1 MCLRSP
7 HLPCGY
13 FNFLQLA
20 PKFPSTFTLLDVL
33 HAGDHCSSRVQ
44 LLLSTGL
51 SEILL
56 VEEQQLSLRMS
67 ISKALQ
73 QIRRMSTLLPDTLES
88 EVFKDTLARLE
99 NQRIWLNNSRSL
111 RQCISSFRKI
121 VPLLSRGLQ
130 LLQQDYARYPPP
142 VEFDRSIPSSQ
153 TGSSTTTGVE
163 PVEPPQ
169 FLNAK
174 SKSKPAAG
182 ASKKRKRK
190 SGQSDDDA
198 SEFIPVNQSKK
209 GKQPEKGQKRLEN
222 FLPPPSKAARVNKT
236 DTAGSS
242 SQQPSRNPP
251 TTSQQQQLTNFAFTS
266 TKPAPPTGVSSR
278 LTTFGVPEKKLNEP
292 TVDNSRY
299 LWPSHIFPVL
309 NDPMVQPEDA
319 IEQTAMELTDVDF
332 DPRDIVLNFGS
343 CYLEILT
350 IEDWIG
356 VSRTPAKVK
365 SIETSQLSTLSSAA
379 KARMFRVVIAIEM
392 GSHVLAWLSND
403 GNVRTYWLSLEDI
416 NIVKPFRVPEWGKFT
431 ANWLQTTGSAFDN
444 HSVSSVLTMPGN
456 QPSRGVGKY
465 TRDEVLHLAG
475 IPPYKRWGEVRKD
488 GKEMSRIFVSIKQ
501 IMTRHSADTEYT
513 FLIDFF
519 RRSMQEN
526 AKHGPDSFMIMTSDE
541 DIQRYS
547 RDLAVHRQLEMSAR
561 TYIEAQNRAVNFFE
575 PELETNMDDA
585 PSMFDIADVAE
596 AVVHWG
602 SLGPLLLG
610 DDWEK
615 WSTQKAVVTDA
626 MENFNSHLPHD
637 LTDVQRLSL
646 KPLPDLTADE
656 IDFLVKERGDT
667 VNPLVRYLTSNK
679 VAPSAFGAI
688 DFSSED
694 EDSDYEPVS
703 ERKKNI
709 NVTPVEMEVDEEP
722 FVQNADLNPLIKDP
736 TRVPIPTKAY
746 KSVDG
751 TVWTVLAAPF
761 STTTPDPSMSPPNA
775 LVFKEVPDSERR
787 KSTIKFIKQHTRKY
801 TVGPLDFTG
810 HAKLVRYGGGLI
822 VVPCFWH
829 PSMTPKEQEFV

>member
-1 MCLRSP
+1 MTATHPLLARYVPLGDLLLALTLACIGAYVRSRVPIPWLSSNAQQSLRAIAAAPNALRAPRASLSRRTAVCSAVSGLKNAVILDALVAGARSGGGVGAGAAEADILISVMCEECSTARAYISDGTASKPGEDAIQIRDFRQLDLF
-7 HLPCGY
+7 HWIEFGNMMY
-13 FNFLQLA
+13 DLA

-198 SEFIPVNQSKK
+198 SEFIPVISQ
-209 GKQPEKGQKRLEN
+209 R
-222 FLPPPSKAARVNKT
+222 RVN
-236 DTAGSS
+236 
-242 SQQPSRNPP
+242 SQRKVRNDWKIFCRHPRKPPENPP

-416 NIVKPFRVPEWGKFT
+416 NIVKPFRVPGKQQLF
-431 ANWLQTTGSAFDN
+431 
-444 HSVSSVLTMPGN
+444 
-456 QPSRGVGKY
+456 Y
-465 TRDEVLHLAG
+465 C
-475 IPPYKRWGEVRKD
+475 
-488 GKEMSRIFVSIKQ
+488 
-501 IMTRHSADTEYT
+501 
-513 FLIDFF
+513 
-519 RRSMQEN
+519 EN
-526 AKHGPDSFMIMTSDE
+526 G
-541 DIQRYS
+541 
-547 RDLAVHRQLEMSAR
+547 
-561 TYIEAQNRAVNFFE
+561 
-575 PELETNMDDA
+575 
-585 PSMFDIADVAE
+585 
-596 AVVHWG
+596 G
-602 SLGPLLLG
+602 SLRRIGFKQQ
-610 DDWEK
+610 DR
-615 WSTQKAVVTDA
+615 
-626 MENFNSHLPHD
+626 HL
-637 LTDVQRLSL
+637 
-646 KPLPDLTADE
+646 
-656 IDFLVKERGDT
+656 
-667 VNPLVRYLTSNK
+667 
-679 VAPSAFGAI
+679 
-688 DFSSED
+688 
-694 EDSDYEPVS
+694 
-703 ERKKNI
+703 
-709 NVTPVEMEVDEEP
+709 
-722 FVQNADLNPLIKDP
+722 
-736 TRVPIPTKAY
+736 
-746 KSVDG
+746 
-751 TVWTVLAAPF
+751 
-761 STTTPDPSMSPPNA
+761 TTTPCQ
-775 LVFKEVPDSERR
+775 VF
-787 KSTIKFIKQHTRKY
+787 
-801 TVGPLDFTG
+801 
-810 HAKLVRYGGGLI
+810 
-822 VVPCFWH
+822 
-829 PSMTPKEQEFV
+829 